1 MGTDDPAF
9 DAMPRRR
16 KRHFRWRGF
25 FENDLRVSSRAKLFL
40 LLLLMLLVIVFF
52 SFALFS
58 PSLGREIVGF
68 DFDSG
73 PVLSTSGR
81 KTKKSTDVNDE
92 KNNDGVFGGHSL
104 VKGED
109 SVETKVEF
117 WPKRFGDKREKVF
130 WRRFALES
138 MFEYSEDVRLLP
150 KLAMPYGLNATAR
163 DMEEEKRREN
173 LYGSAKK
180 KGKKR
185 V

>member
-16 KRHFRWRGF
+16 KRHFHWRGF
-25 FENDLRVSSRAKLFL
+25 FENDIRVSSRAKLFSL
-40 LLLLMLLVIVFF
+40 LFFMLLVVIVFF
-52 SFALFS
+52 FFALFS
-58 PSLGREIVGF
+58 PSSVREIVGF

-73 PVLSTSGR
+73 PVISNGGR
-81 KTKKSTDVNDE
+81 KTKRTDVNDE
-92 KNNDGVFGGHSL
+92 KNNNGVFGGHSL

-138 MFEYSEDVRLLP
+138 MFE
-150 KLAMPYGLNATAR
+150 N
-163 DMEEEKRREN
+163 
-173 LYGSAKK
+173 
-180 KGKKR
+180 
-185 V
+185 